1 MKFSKFMD
9 RYGWPTLDTAAAII
23 GTYYGGGMGAA
34 ATVGTNKMVQGFTS
48 PKKKQAYKEKPLK
61 SAALDTA
68 SVLASYVGGSI
79 AGPGMKSSEAVVNA
93 AGNAA
98 GSGAGGVSGSVG
110 SGAAASAGN
119 VAGEVGSESIVS
131 TTTKMGEQ
139 GVNNSASNLLMSG
152 PKKLYGMSY
161 GSAGNNLSKDFTYIP
176 PSSTSKV
183 LVDGKS
189 YQGGINKVTPVSR
202 DVNDVLNGGT
212 GLKNTTTPPP
222 PGGEPKMS
230 SFEKEQKA
238 MDYINM
244 ANTAVQI
251 GTSVKGLH
259 DLRNMEAPKVG
270 AIPTVQPREV
280 EDTVSAQ
287 KRAQEE
293 NIETALANKRRID
306 LATGKSDSSEDAI
319 LEMTAMN
326 NLSGN
331 IEKVRTDR
339 ETRIAEEQ
347 FRADSQ
353 NQGLAAN
360 AMMASAQMNASF
372 NAMRG
377 QMESQLLGTLVN
389 APSQYMS
396 TRLGNRKVLSDRY
409 DSLMYAYMKSSD
421 ETERAYFKKRMEEL
435 EKSLGYAQTR

>member
-9 RYGWPTLDTAAAII
+9 RYGWPTLNTGAAIT
-23 GTYYGGGMGAA
+23 GTLFGGGLGAA
-34 ATVGTNKMVQGFTS
+34 AAVGTTKMVQGVTS
-48 PKKKQAYKEKPLK
+48 PKKRQAYKEKPLK
-61 SAALDTA
+61 SVALDTA
-68 SVLASYVGGSI
+68 GVLASYVGGSI
-79 AGPGMKSSEAVVNA
+79 IGPGMKSSEAAVNA

-98 GSGAGGVSGSVG
+98 ESGAASAAGSAG
-110 SGAAASAGN
+110 SGAAASAGK
-119 VAGEVGSESIVS
+119 VAGQVGSKSAVS
-131 TTTKMGEQ
+131 TSSKVGEQ
-139 GVNNSASNLLMSG
+139 GVNNTASNLLMSG
-152 PKKLYGMSY
+152 PKKPYGMSY
-161 GSAGNNLSKDFTYIP
+161 GSAGNNLSNDFTYIP
-176 PSSTSKV
+176 PSSTSKE
-183 LVDGKS
+183 LVDGKG
-189 YQGGINKVTPVSR
+189 YQGGINKVTPVSK

-212 GLKNTTTPPP
+212 GLKKTTTTPP
-222 PGGEPKMS
+222 GGDVKMS

-270 AIPTVQPREV
+270 AIPTVQPREI

-339 ETRIAEEQ
+339 ETRIADEQ

-409 DSLMYAYMKSSD
+409 DSLMDAYTKSAND
-421 ETERAYFKKRMEEL
+421 EEKAYFKKRMQEL
-435 EKSLGYAQTR
+435 EKLQGYA